1 MVSNRVLAFLVTSL
15 LIAVAFPANGQQGQ
29 TADGCERT
37 ITANVVALDQPY
49 LLNRLG
55 ASMPEGMVYALE
67 RDVMSKACAGK
78 SGPCNEPLTA
88 GNVQLRAYKRA
99 RPIVLRANVGDCLS
113 IYFTN
118 LLAATP
124 VITNPGPPPTST
136 QPATRNASL
145 HVAGMEMVKSIKDDG
160 SFVGVNPDSNVAP
173 GQSITY
179 VLRARAEGTFMLNS
193 EGAVFGGPNQPND
206 GAQVTAGLF
215 GAVNVQPRHAEWYR
229 SQVTHDDV
237 EYAINTSITGGFS
250 ALGQPF
256 INYKAKFP
264 AGHPRAGQPVL
275 AMLDDDNNLV
285 ATDLTAV
292 ITGPNAGPFPSN
304 TDDPNLQPVNI
315 EPNRLE
321 PYREFTIAYH
331 ELFDSVQAFPIMT
344 DAAAGL
350 QAMLLPATDGFAI
363 NYGTGGIG
371 AEILA
376 NRFGVGPMGSCADCR
391 FEEFFLSAWTVGDAS
406 MLVDNPANV
415 PCTGVDNQWAVTD
428 KTLASVPCTTGVA
441 GNAPHQDDPKKKV
454 TPYRKAT
461 KVLYPDDPSNVY
473 HSYINDRVKFRILH
487 TGTGV
492 SHVHHLHAHQWVHS
506 PNSDGST
513 YLDSQLINPG
523 SAYTLEITFKGGGN
537 RNKTVGDS
545 IFHCHFYP
553 HFAAGMWAMWRT
565 HDVYEVG
572 SPFQTTKF
580 ESQLGKYKTRALP
593 DGEIAYGTPIPG
605 LIPMPTL
612 MMPPMP
618 GTVTIEPVKDPNG
631 SGSPV
636 GYKAVAN
643 LDYDVNPGF
652 PFFIPGVGGT
662 RAPHPPLDFAVDNG
676 VIQDGGLPRHVLLN
690 AKIDNEQH
698 SQFNFA
704 KDYIEVNAYQLPEDG
719 TEVEKVAMAF
729 HATCYHPSFTPEGLA
744 SVAGRGFRTNGRP
757 PVHGAPFADPALDPK
772 NDERPDVFNCD
783 PIAGMT
789 RYKAAVIES
798 DLVLNKKGWHYPQSR
813 YLTLWQDVL
822 PNIRSEVSQEPL
834 FIRANSNTVVEYW
847 HTNLVPDYFEVDD
860 FEVRTPTDI
869 IGQHIHLVK
878 FDVTASDGAA
888 NGFNYEDGTFSFQE
902 VAKLIDHV
910 NECGGLAT
918 GPDTIS
924 KCVPGKYT
932 KPGKDR
938 TLLTA
943 KRPPK
948 GICSDEEMKK
958 EPCKS
963 WYGAQTTVQRW
974 FADPIDYNTMNG
986 TRTLRTV
993 FTHDHFGPSTHQQ
1006 AGLYAAFVVEPE
1018 GSDWYQSE
1026 TGVKL
1031 HTRDDGGPTTWNA
1044 IIETPP
1050 PAQKAGAEEDYSEAN
1065 TYREFMIAVQDFHL
1079 AYRSDSPAKVS
1090 TDPNVGWSDPETA
1103 ISPALA
1109 AQNGKPRPQIVSGG
1123 PFSGTTTFNYRGEPL
1138 PYRLAPPAKGKTGD
1152 PKAVDLSYVFSSLIK
1167 RNDDAM
1173 NVQPTPGASIN
1184 SLPPCTPT
1192 KTSNCS
1198 PFIYPKK
1205 ELTFGMQGRDP
1216 YTPLL
1221 RAYEGDRIQVRVITG
1236 AHMLPHSFTMNG
1248 MKWLFEPS
1256 FDDSGYRSTQ
1266 AMGISEHFEF
1276 LFRAP
1281 RASPSPTPDKSNW
1294 TDYLYMPDA
1303 SNAAHGLVEGT
1314 WGIFRA
1320 YKSTAEHWPAAAK
1333 NANAPLRPLS
1343 TNPVVKPLP
1352 APKNAWGY
1360 SCPDG
1365 PPNQMKQMSVQ
1376 SQTRGWMFYNT
1387 RGAGPAGLFKAPNL
1401 ATIGKSGPPTANDYG
1416 TAIVN
1421 YFPLIYTRADN
1432 RNTTEPLVLR
1442 ANAGDCIAVT
1452 VENVFNPDS
1461 GTFDQTHPAAFAP
1474 DIALSP
1480 SPYVG
1485 LNPAL
1490 VSYDAMA
1497 SAGLNVGF
1505 NPDQLVPPAS
1515 SEDYKK
1521 GVYPKKT
1528 YYWYAGQTTISQDG
1542 KVTGVPMEL
1551 GSVNLTPSDPLEQD
1565 LHGLIGGLIVEPP
1578 GTIAC
1583 VDTLDPTAKVM
1594 QYTSATVYAG
1604 GTCDYPGR
1612 LLYREFVLLTQDD
1625 LANVEWNGG
1634 QTTIGP
1640 AVAGSTYTSSAG
1652 STQVAINYRTEPM
1665 PYRFGKQPPYTAN
1678 TNVYQAFSDAF
1689 VLTEPQTPIF
1699 SAAKGTPTRFRLLH
1713 PGGSGNPQILAL
1725 HGHVWQEL
1733 PYTDVSTAIGDNR
1746 LSQWLGMRDN
1756 YATNTAYE
1764 IVLPSAGGTNRITGD
1779 YVWRNMPANILQQGM
1794 WGIFRV
1800 ADGGADAV
1808 RIASAQW
1815 IPGPAIWVH
1824 GSNTV
1829 FLDSQANAKNG
1840 QRAET
1845 VALYVGR
1852 AGEQGRLLSDK
1863 VPVGDNGLWCLS
1875 NYPDLPNCAK
1885 MTPETEAWLKSAI
1898 TGDPTL
1904 ARFVTAVSPYGGTA
1918 VMSLQAAVWP
1928 PPTLE
1933 GAAAPTQSESTRFLV
1948 QPRDHGE
1955 KTTLPATAPAVPP
1968 ARPSEQQQPPQQ

>member
-1 MVSNRVLAFLVTSL
+1 MASNRVPAFLVISL
-15 LIAVAFPANGQQGQ
+15 LIAASF
-29 TADGCERT
+29 TADAQDRCERT
-37 ITANVVALDQPY
+37 ITADVVALDQPY
-49 LLNRLG
+49 LVNRLG

-67 RDVMSKACAGK
+67 RDVMSKACTGT
-78 SGPCNEPLTA
+78 SGPCNQPLTA
-88 GNVQLRAYKRA
+88 GNVQLRSYKRP
-99 RPIVLRANVGDCLS
+99 RPIVLRANVGDCLA
-113 IYFTN
+113 INFTN
-118 LLAATP
+118 LLATTP
-124 VITNPGPPPTST
+124 VAT
-136 QPATRNASL
+136 QPSTRNASL
-145 HVAGMEMVKSIKDDG
+145 HVAGMEMVNSIKDDG
-160 SFVGVNPDSNVAP
+160 SFVGVNADSNVAP

-179 VLRARAEGTFMLNS
+179 VLRATAEGTFMLNS
-193 EGAVFGGPNQPND
+193 EGAAFGGPNQPND

-215 GAVNVQPRHAEWYR
+215 GAVNVQPRGSEWYR
-229 SQVTHDDV
+229 SQVTHEEL

-250 ALGQPF
+250 PLGQPF

-275 AMLDDDNNLV
+275 AMIDDNRNLV

-292 ITGPNAGPFPSN
+292 ITGPNAGAFPEQPPPPAG
-304 TDDPNLQPVNI
+304 DPNLQPVNI

-344 DAAAGL
+344 DPAAGL
-350 QAMLLPATDGFAI
+350 QSMLLPATDGFAI

-406 MLVDNPANV
+406 MLVDVPANTPCSNQPNNPAV
-415 PCTGVDNQWAVTD
+415 TPTTPPPGQPASAPCT
-428 KTLASVPCTTGVA
+428 LGVA
-441 GNAPHQDDPKKKV
+441 GNAPAGIK
-454 TPYRKAT
+454 PYRKAT
-461 KVLYPDDPSNVY
+461 KVLYEDDPSNVY

-492 SHVHHLHAHQWVHS
+492 SHVHHLHAHQWLHS

-572 SPFQTTKF
+572 SPFKSTRF

-593 DGEIAYGTPIPG
+593 DGEIATGTPIPG

-618 GTVTIEPVKDPNG
+618 APVVMQPVADPNNPTG
-631 SGSPV
+631 PPV
-636 GYKAVAN
+636 GYQAVAD
-643 LDYDVNPGF
+643 LDNNVNPGF

-676 VIQDGGLPRHVLLN
+676 VVQDGGLPRHVLLN
-690 AKIDNEQH
+690 AKITDEKHTQLD
-698 SQFNFA
+698 FT
-704 KDYIEVNAYQLPEDG
+704 KDYKDVNAYQLPEDG
-719 TEVEKVAMAF
+719 TAVEKVAMAF
-729 HATCYHPSFTPEGLA
+729 HAKCYHPSFTPGGVA
-744 SVAGRGFRTNGRP
+744 SAAGRGFRTNGLP
-757 PVHGAPFADPALDPK
+757 PAPGAPFADPALDPK

-783 PIAGMT
+783 PIKDKI
-789 RYKAAVIES
+789 RYKAAVIQS
-798 DLVLNKKGWHYPQSR
+798 DIVLNKKGWHYPQSR

-822 PNIRSEVSQEPL
+822 PNFRSEVPQEPL

-878 FDVTASDGAA
+878 FDVTSSDGAA
-888 NGFNYEDGTFSFQE
+888 NGYNYEDGTFSYQE
-902 VAKLIDHV
+902 VKGLISHIND
-910 NECGGLAT
+910 CGGLAW
-918 GPDTIS
+918 GLDTIS
-924 KCVPGKYT
+924 KCVPGTYQQPAT
-932 KPGKDR
+932 GR
-938 TLLTA
+938 SLLTI
-943 KRPPK
+943 KRPPQ
-948 GICSDEEMKK
+948 GICSDAELQK

-974 FADPIDYNTMNG
+974 FADPIDHNNING

-1006 AGLYAAFVVEPE
+1006 VGLYAAFVVEPE
-1018 GSDWYQSE
+1018 KSIWYQSE

-1031 HTRDDGGPTTWNA
+1031 NTRDDGGPTTWNA

-1050 PAQKAGAEEDYSEAN
+1050 GAEEDYSEAN

-1079 AYRSDSPAKVS
+1079 AYRPDSPAQPNQPIPGWPVTTPPTPTGWVS
-1090 TDPNVGWSDPETA
+1090 TKTA
-1103 ISPALA
+1103 ISPALS
-1109 AQNGKPRPQIVSGG
+1109 AQGLIPRPQIVSGG
-1123 PFSGTTTFNYRGEPL
+1123 PFSGTTTFNYRNEPL
-1138 PYRLAPPAKGKTGD
+1138 PYRLAPPAQGTGD
-1152 PKAVDLSYVFSSLIK
+1152 PKSTDLSYVFSSLIN
-1167 RNDDAM
+1167 RNDPAM
-1173 NVQPTPGASIN
+1173 NAQPKPGTPIN
-1184 SLPPCTPT
+1184 PGGPSVTQTDPLVL
-1192 KTSNCS
+1192 
-1198 PFIYPKK
+1198 PFIYPQTA
-1205 ELTFGMQGRDP
+1205 LTFGMQARDP

-1236 AHMLPHSFTMNG
+1236 AHMLPHSFTMTG

-1266 AMGISEHFEF
+1266 TMGISEHFEF
-1276 LFRAP
+1276 LFTTP
-1281 RASPSPTPDKSNW
+1281 RATPSKDPKANW
-1294 TDYLYMPDA
+1294 SDYLYMPDA
-1303 SNAAHGLVEGT
+1303 SNAAHGLIEGT

-1320 YKSTAEHWPAAAK
+1320 YKSTADHWPPVPTK
-1333 NANAPLRPLS
+1333 GPKNAPLKPLS
-1343 TNPVVKPLP
+1343 TNKVVKPLP
-1352 APKNAWGY
+1352 APTNRAGY
-1360 SCPDG
+1360 SCP
-1365 PPNQMKQMSVQ
+1365 PEAPVKEMRVL
-1376 SQTRGWMFYNT
+1376 SQTPGWMFYNT
-1387 RGAGPAGLFKAPNL
+1387 RGAGPAGLFAAPNL
-1401 ATIGKSGPPTANDYG
+1401 ATIGKSGPPSPTDFG

-1421 YFPLIYTRADN
+1421 YFPMLYTLDNN

-1452 VENVFNPDS
+1452 VANAFNPNS
-1461 GTFDQTHPAAFAP
+1461 GTFSQTSTARFAP
-1474 DIALSP
+1474 DINLWP
-1480 SPYVG
+1480 SKYVG

-1490 VSYDAMA
+1490 VSYDAMT

-1505 NPDQLVPPAS
+1505 NPDQLVAPATT
-1515 SEDYKK
+1515 DNYKAGK
-1521 GVYPKKT
+1521 YNERT
-1528 YYWYAGQTTISQDG
+1528 YYWYAGQTNVSQAG
-1542 KVTGVPMEL
+1542 KVTGIPIEL

-1565 LHGLIGGLIVEPP
+1565 LRGLIGGLIVEPP
-1578 GTIAC
+1578 GSIAC
-1583 VDTLDPTAKVM
+1583 VDMLDPTAKLM

-1604 GTCDYPGR
+1604 GTCANPGR

-1625 LANVEWNGG
+1625 LANIEWNGG

-1640 AVAGSTYTSSAG
+1640 PVAGSTFNASPG

-1665 PYRFGKQPPYTAN
+1665 PYRFGVEPPYTN
-1678 TNVYQAFSDAF
+1678 NPDVYRAFSDGF
-1689 VLTEPQTPIF
+1689 VLAEPQTPIF

-1713 PGGSGNPQILAL
+1713 PGGSGNPQIVAL

-1733 PYTDVSTAIGDNR
+1733 PYQSASPTRVSTSIGNNR

-1756 YATNTAYE
+1756 FATNSAYE

-1779 YVWRNMPANILQQGM
+1779 YIWRNMPANILQQGM

-1800 ADGGADAV
+1800 ADGGSDAV
-1808 RIASAQW
+1808 RIGSANW
-1815 IPGPAIWVH
+1815 IPGPSIWVH
-1824 GSNTV
+1824 GSSTV
-1829 FLDSQANAKNG
+1829 FLDSQPNAKNG
-1840 QRAET
+1840 QRAAT

-1852 AGEQGRLLSDK
+1852 EGEQGTLLSDK

-1875 NYPDLPNCAK
+1875 NYPDLVNCAQ
-1885 MTPETEAWLKSAI
+1885 MTQATQDWLKSAI
-1898 TGDPTL
+1898 NGDPGL
-1904 ARFVTAVSPYGGTA
+1904 QRFITAVSPNGGKT
-1918 VMSLQAAVWP
+1918 VVPLQAAVWP
-1928 PPTLE
+1928 PPAPTPPS
-1933 GAAAPTQSESTRFLV
+1933 AAPVQGESTRFIP
-1948 QPRDHGE
+1948 QPRPHGE
-1955 KTTLPATAPAVPP
+1955 AVPSPSTAPAVPP
-1968 ARPSEQQQPPQQ
+1968 SRPSEQQPPQ